1 MENERRAKLE
11 SRIAKASGILAGAGL
26 TALGCYNPEL
36 TPYIAIGGVVGGVVG
51 AGSGGDVGGVV
62 GVGRVIGLVGGVVG
76 VVGGVGGVVGG
87 KELLKEPVKF
97 AKRMFAYGMLSSAL
111 TLGGNYLGRSAVN
124 VKSVSIPAGTNETG
138 RIILHSSKSER
149 HLYEY
154 ETNNVGKVFLPK
166 EEILRLESE
175 KLRNNSNS
183 NLEVIFEKY
192 K

>member
-26 TALGCYNPEL
+26 TALSCYNPEL
-36 TPYIAIGGVVGGVVG
+36 TLYIAIGGVAGGVV
-51 AGSGGDVGGVV
+51 DGGV
-62 GVGRVIGLVGGVVG
+62 GCS
-76 VVGGVGGVVGG
+76 VVGGFVGSVVGSIVGGN
-87 KELLKEPVKF
+87 ELLKEPVKF

-154 ETNNVGKVFLPK
+154 ETNNVGYEYKTNNVGKVFLPK